1 MLAIV
6 AYLQLL
12 QEMRAHVIPVNDSDA
27 RAVDAA
33 LTASRALMGVVARS
47 VAGVLEIVTLPQ
59 FRVLVVLDNS
69 GPLRMGVLGEAIGV
83 LPSTLS
89 RAIDRIVEAGWVR
102 RTTRPTSRREVL
114 IELTPAGQNLVT
126 HALEQ
131 RRDNIVEILSVLSP
145 DEKAAI
151 VSAFELFAGAAGE
164 TSSEDLL
171 ILGI

>member
-1 MLAIV
+1 
-6 AYLQLL
+6 
-12 QEMRAHVIPVNDSDA
+12 
-27 RAVDAA
+27 
-33 LTASRALMGVVARS
+33 MGVVARS

-59 FRVLVVLDNS
+59 FRVLVVLDSS

-89 RAIDRIVEAGWVR
+89 RAIDRIVAGGWVK
-102 RTTRPTSRREVL
+102 RTTRSASRREVL

-131 RRDNIVEILSVLSP
+131 RRDNLAEILSVLSP
-145 DEKAAI
+145 SERSTI
-151 VSAFELFAGAAGE
+151 VTAFELFAGAAGE

-171 ILGI
+171 ILGV